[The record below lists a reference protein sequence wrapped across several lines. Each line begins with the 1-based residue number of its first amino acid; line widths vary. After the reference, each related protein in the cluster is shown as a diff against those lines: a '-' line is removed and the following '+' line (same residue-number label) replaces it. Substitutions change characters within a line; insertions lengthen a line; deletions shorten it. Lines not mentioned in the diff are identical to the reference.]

1 MPKVQA
7 CCLLARVKNLDG
19 LEHYRKPTL
28 NQQMENAESR
38 KAAPTHDTPSPEKA
52 R

>member
-1 MPKVQA
+1 MPKVKA

-19 LEHYRKPTL
+19 LERYRKPTL
-28 NQQMENAESR
+28 NQQMESAESR
-38 KAAPTHDTPSPEKA
+38 KAAPTRDTPSPEKE